1 MPQSRKSLARTLKW
15 GFAGAA
21 SATLL
26 VLAACGGGE
35 GGDAAGASA
44 SEGAGPPQEM
54 AARVEVMPVQPASI
68 GSVRT
73 LPGRATPY
81 AEAEIRP
88 QVSGLIESRLFTEGE
103 AVAEDQA
110 LYQIDADEY
119 YAAVQSAEAS
129 LARAQATAAAATETA
144 SRFERLADINAVSQ
158 QSYDEAVAA
167 QKQAEADV
175 GIQRAALQ
183 RARIDLARTKVRSPI
198 AGRIGRSAVTE
209 GALVTANQATSLAR
223 VLQLDPIYVDMTASS
238 AQVLRWKRDVSEG
251 KIETLGPTSG
261 RSAAVPVT
269 LEFENGDDYPL
280 EGQLEFSE
288 VSVDQQAGTVIV
300 RAQFPNPDNLILP
313 GMFVKASFAAGTYN
327 NVYAIPQRAVQRTPQ
342 GEGYV
347 FVASDDGTAVQKP
360 LVIQEANGSNWIVTE
375 GLSPG
380 DRVIVS
386 GFQNVRDGA
395 PVEVIVSRQEEM
407 ASVSS
412 QGAAAQPE

>member
-1 MPQSRKSLARTLKW
+1 MVSSVTSHASSRHGIKAVL
-15 GFAGAA
+15 AGAA
-21 SATLL
+21 LAA
-26 VLAACGGGE
+26 LAACGSGNESGG
-35 GGDAAGASA
+35 A
-44 SEGAGPPQEM
+44 EGAQQQQQQ
-54 AARVEVMPVQPASI
+54 ATKVEVMRVEPTSVGSI
-68 GSVRT
+68 RI

-88 QVSGLIESRLFTEGE
+88 QVTGLIESRLFTEGE
-103 AVAEDQA
+103 LISEDQA

-119 YAAVQSAEAS
+119 VAAVQSAQA
-129 LARAQATAAAATETA
+129 AVDRAEATAATAAETA
-144 SRFERLADINAVSQ
+144 KRFERLADINAVSQ

-175 GIQRAALQ
+175 GIQKAALQ

-198 AGRIGRSAVTE
+198 DGRIGRSAVTE
-209 GALVTANQATSLAR
+209 GALVTANQATPLAR

-238 AQVLRWKRDVSEG
+238 AQVLRWKRDVAEG

-269 LEFENGDDYPL
+269 LEFENGDAYPL

-288 VSVDQQAGTVIV
+288 VSVDQEAGTVIV

-313 GMFVKASFAAGTYN
+313 GMFVKSSFAAGTYN
-327 NVYAIPQRAVQRTPQ
+327 DIYLLPQRTVQRTPK

-347 FVASDDGTAVQKP
+347 YVVSDDNKAEERFLT
-360 LVIQEANGSNWIVTE
+360 IQEANGSNWVVTD

-380 DRVIVS
+380 DRVVTS
-386 GFQNVRDGA
+386 GFQNVRAGA
-395 PVEVIVSRQEEM
+395 DVQVVGTQTGELAAMNSG
-407 ASVSS
+407 AS
-412 QGAAAQPE
+412 ATTPE

>member
-1 MPQSRKSLARTLKW
+1 MPQFRKFSSQTLRR
-15 GFAGAA
+15 GFGAA
-21 SATLL
+21 AGATLL
-26 VLAACGGGE
+26 ILAACGNGE
-35 GGDAAGASA
+35 GGNAPGQQASEDAA
-44 SEGAGPPQEM
+44 PPQQM
-54 AARVEVMPVQPASI
+54 AARVEVMPVQPTSI

-103 AVAEDQA
+103 VVTEDQA

-119 YAAVQSAEAS
+119 VAAVQSAEAS
-129 LARAQATAAAATETA
+129 LARAQATVGAATETA
-144 SRFERLADINAVSQ
+144 RRFEHLANINAVSQ

-198 AGRIGRSAVTE
+198 TGRIGRSAVTE
-209 GALVTANQATSLAR
+209 GALVTANQATTLAR

-269 LEFENGDDYPL
+269 LEFENGDEYPL
-280 EGQLEFSE
+280 SGQLEFSE
-288 VSVDQQAGTVIV
+288 VSVDQEAGTVIV

-313 GMFVKASFAAGTYN
+313 GMFLKASFAAGTYN

-342 GEGYV
+342 GDGYV
-347 FVASDDGTAVQKP
+347 FVAGDDGTAIQKP
-360 LVIQEANGSNWIVTE
+360 LTIQEANGSNWIVTD

-386 GFQNVRDGA
+386 GFQNVRNGA
-395 PVEVIVSRQEEM
+395 PVEVIASRQEEM
-407 ASVSS
+407 AAVASPATV
-412 QGAAAQPE
+412 AQPE

>member
-1 MPQSRKSLARTLKW
+1 MPHSKEFSSQLLRK
-15 GFAGAA
+15 GFGAAAGAA
-21 SATLL
+21 LL
-26 VLAACGGGE
+26 VLAACGNGDGGE
-35 GGDAAGASA
+35 AAGAQA
-44 SEGAGPPQEM
+44 AEGAGPQQQM
-54 AARVEVMPVQPASI
+54 ASRVEVMPVQPASI

-73 LPGRATPY
+73 LPGRATPF

-103 AVAEDQA
+103 VVAEDQA

-119 YAAVQSAEAS
+119 VAAVQSAEAA
-129 LARAQATAAAATETA
+129 LARAQATVAAATETA
-144 SRFERLADINAVSQ
+144 RRFERLADINAVSQ

-183 RARIDLARTKVRSPI
+183 RSRIDLARTKVRSPI

-209 GALVTANQATSLAR
+209 GALVTANQATTLAR

-251 KIETLGPTSG
+251 KIETVGPTTG

-269 LEFENGDDYPL
+269 LEFENGDQYPL
-280 EGQLEFSE
+280 SGQLEFSE
-288 VSVDQQAGTVIV
+288 VSVDQEAGTVIV
-300 RAQFPNPDNLILP
+300 RAQFPNPDGLILP
-313 GMFVKASFAAGTYN
+313 GMFLKASFAAGTYN

-342 GEGYV
+342 GDGYV

-360 LVIQEANGSNWIVTE
+360 LKIQEANGSNWIVTD

-380 DRVIVS
+380 DRVIIS

-395 PVEVIVSRQEEM
+395 PVEVIASRQDEM
-407 ASVSS
+407 AAVSS
-412 QGAAAQPE
+412 PASAAQPE